1 MSINEE
7 IGRGV
12 RGYREGMGL
21 SQSELVAYMAEEGFR
36 WSQNTVWLVEQ
47 GKRPLRYSEA
57 IALTKIFVLPLN
69 AFDPAATIYAD
80 AISASEAMR
89 KIKKARLALQVAE
102 KELAQLWGE
111 GRWV

>member
-7 IGRGV
+7 IG
-12 RGYREGMGL
+12 YRVKDYRKGIGL
-21 SQSELVAYMAEEGFR
+21 SQSELVASMAEEGFR

-47 GKRPLRYSEA
+47 GRRPLRYSEA

-80 AISASEAMR
+80 AMSASEAMH
-89 KIKKARLALQVAE
+89 KIKEARRALQVAE

-111 GRWV
+111 D

>member
-12 RGYREGMGL
+12 KDYRKGIGL

-57 IALTKIFVLPLN
+57 IALTKIFALPLN
-69 AFDPAATIYAD
+69 AFDPAANIYA
-80 AISASEAMR
+80 EAMSAAEITR
-89 KIKKARLALQVAE
+89 KVKEAQRALQHALQE
-102 KELAQLWGE
+102 FSHWGE
-111 GRWV
+111 G